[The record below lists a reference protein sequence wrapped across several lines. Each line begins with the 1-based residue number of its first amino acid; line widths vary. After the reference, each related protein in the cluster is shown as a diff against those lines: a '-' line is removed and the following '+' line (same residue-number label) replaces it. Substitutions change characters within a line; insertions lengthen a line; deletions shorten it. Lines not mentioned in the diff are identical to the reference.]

1 MMLPRSSRPPLR
13 HAPCG
18 LGRAHRQSGIVL
30 PIVMILMV
38 ILGVL
43 AVSGMDDT
51 AMQERMAGNLRD
63 REVAFQAAESAL
75 RMGEGWIQTNR
86 SEAEGNTEMSGAQA
100 ATWDGLSPE
109 PSGVRTGLYGGDDRI
124 SLAADPVFFVGPP
137 QLLRVNPG
145 ETPPQFRQIFPVIS
159 RALGATDT
167 TVIILRSTFEPL

>member
-109 PSGVRTGLYGGDDRI
+109 PSGVRT
-124 SLAADPVFFVGPP
+124 
-137 QLLRVNPG
+137 
-145 ETPPQFRQIFPVIS
+145 
-159 RALGATDT
+159 
-167 TVIILRSTFEPL
+167 